1 LEKGYEKIGTII
13 IFGIPHHRH
22 KVCSL
27 SRALSSKD
35 NKKTIIIMP
44 LVDITNDIKRS
55 IKKQQQQHTT
65 QQQQQKLK
73 KQQHKIDVVESPSH
87 LREISVERRKED
99 DDDDAPPTRGKSR
112 RSSGVRS
119 NNTSSSPFSK
129 VSVEGPGEFLDSEPS
144 LSAKSSS
151 SSDDAT
157 ISSKTKS
164 ALTKENE
171 AQQQQQ
177 QNQPQLRQSR
187 RQKHQPQRLGDLLEW
202 NDIKSNALYEKYDP
216 EREQR
221 LLEQVQ
227 MEKEKLRRIEEE
239 EKNKNTTG
247 TTAASHNRRTSGGKK
262 KLGGG
267 ASGTRTS
274 ASHGASA
281 ACESSCYRSGQQ
293 SEAVLEVHQRVADLM
308 KMAEQM
314 LPPEEEEEVDD
325 GLPKKSIREKLRDA
339 WDGEGY
345 YAKLMKEQDGPSS
358 SSSSSSSGN
367 RNAAVTPVSASAAS
381 NTTSNS
387 GKKASTSK
395 SNKNNNNSKKEGGLK
410 VYCDKENPVAHKVN
424 RAKKANDGGLGS
436 ASSSGKLAPVGC
448 GNNAAAPL
456 VQRTALASALGNVTN
471 ANASSSSSTSNTI
484 NNTTISSAYM
494 FGNLKTIQAP
504 HASSTHSVSSN
515 SERSTSPPP
524 SSSASAS
531 RNDSNET
538 LLALKAENDLLR
550 KQRNDVKLQHLKL
563 KKELDDLKK
572 NARIAVSKLCAKL
585 PNNSRGVEL
594 DALAF
599 LKLTPQ

>member
-1 LEKGYEKIGTII
+1 
-13 IFGIPHHRH
+13 
-22 KVCSL
+22 
-27 SRALSSKD
+27 
-35 NKKTIIIMP
+35 MP

-55 IKKQQQQHTT
+55 IKKQQQQQHT
-65 QQQQQKLK
+65 QQQKLK
-73 KQQHKIDVVESPSH
+73 KQQHKIDDVVFESPSH
-87 LREISVERRKED
+87 LREISVERRKEE

-144 LSAKSSS
+144 LSAKSSQKSLSSGNTNRLGDDDDDEEDS
-151 SSDDAT
+151 SSDAT
-157 ISSKTKS
+157 ISTKKSGAS
-164 ALTKENE
+164 AKENE
-171 AQQQQQ
+171 AQQQ

-239 EKNKNTTG
+239 EKNKNTTTNTTG

-367 RNAAVTPVSASAAS
+367 RNTAVTPVSASAAS

-395 SNKNNNNSKKEGGLK
+395 SNKNNNNNSKKEGGLK

>member
-1 LEKGYEKIGTII
+1 
-13 IFGIPHHRH
+13 
-22 KVCSL
+22 
-27 SRALSSKD
+27 
-35 NKKTIIIMP
+35 MP

-99 DDDDAPPTRGKSR
+99 EDDDDDDAPPTRGKSR

-144 LSAKSSS
+144 LSAKSLSS
-151 SSDDAT
+151 TSDDDAT
-157 ISSKTKS
+157 ISSTKS
-164 ALTKENE
+164 ATKEKE

-239 EKNKNTTG
+239 EKNKNTTTNTTG
-247 TTAASHNRRTSGGKK
+247 TTASSHNRRTSGGKK

-367 RNAAVTPVSASAAS
+367 RNTAVTPVSASAAS